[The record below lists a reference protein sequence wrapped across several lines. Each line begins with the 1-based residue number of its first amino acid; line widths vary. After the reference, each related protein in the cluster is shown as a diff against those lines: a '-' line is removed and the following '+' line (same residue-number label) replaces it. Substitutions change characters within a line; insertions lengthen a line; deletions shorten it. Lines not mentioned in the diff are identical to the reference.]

1 MFGEERF
8 IRREFPHYFLDYR
21 QETGGN
27 DRWEDRVTSM
37 SGDWTGN
44 LYDFYFRVYNKMKAA
59 LKVPFKLV
67 DGSRVDDTPAHEA
80 LRESLANCLTNA
92 DWHERRGVVCV

>member
-1 MFGEERF
+1 MVDVDGTVKPTRAGLLMFGEERF

-44 LYDFYFRVYNKMKAA
+44 LYDF
-59 LKVPFKLV
+59 
-67 DGSRVDDTPAHEA
+67 
-80 LRESLANCLTNA
+80 
-92 DWHERRGVVCV
+92 